1 MSTWIGIKP
10 TGNCKNTREGR
21 GVCFSKGLR
30 YIRAEGIKPTQLT
43 NIIDMS
49 LESLITYVATVF
61 IFLLSPGPSHLLMLS
76 TSISYG
82 FNKSWATGAGDL
94 SAHLWQI
101 TVASIGL
108 VSFIYTFQNFFVIIK
123 WAGVAFLIYLGI
135 VQFRKK
141 NTSINRSKGNGQSIM
156 SFFWRGFVT
165 SSANPKAVVFF
176 AALFPQFINTSEP
189 TAHQFAILGLTYIVI
204 DGCFL
209 MFYGYFA
216 DWLSSRFEKHIDKYL
231 NKISGSLLVGS
242 AILLGLKDI
251 KDIR

>member
-1 MSTWIGIKP
+1 MT
-10 TGNCKNTREGR
+10 
-21 GVCFSKGLR
+21 F
-30 YIRAEGIKPTQLT
+30 
-43 NIIDMS
+43 
-49 LESLITYVATVF
+49 ESWITYVATVF
-61 IFLLSPGPSHLLMLS
+61 IFLLSPGPSHLFMLS
-76 TSISYG
+76 TSLSHG
-82 FNKSWATGAGDL
+82 FKKSWATGAGDL

-108 VSFIYTFQNFFVIIK
+108 GSFIYAFQNLFIIIK

-135 VQFRKK
+135 VQFKK
-141 NTSINRSKGNGQSIM
+141 KSMSINRSKGNEQSLM

-189 TAHQFAILGLTYIVI
+189 ATHQFAILGLTYIVI

-209 MFYGYFA
+209 MFYGHFA
-216 DWLSSRFEKHIDKYL
+216 DWLSNRFEKHIDKYL

-251 KDIR
+251 KDVR